1 MCIRDSKYIVVDK
14 ATKTV
19 NGKTVV
25 TYDKLDDAKD
35 FMDQDDVVATNL
47 LENTTADTRVNIG
60 NNSNKK
66 AEDLTEAYKIS
77 FTPVSYTHL
86 NAYFLPFTVFKETV
100 SESPCFKALP
110 LAWK

>member
-1 MCIRDSKYIVVDK
+1 MTSTSLLIRL
-14 ATKTV
+14 

-77 FTPVSYTHL
+77 FTQSDEDVKHEYVLVNTSGKVIDTDSKGVITNVYVE
-86 NAYFLPFTVFKETV
+86 N
-100 SESPCFKALP
+100 
-110 LAWK
+110 